1 MFESSFAMAY
11 CVFVVALLG
20 LCMGS
25 FLNCL
30 AWRVAHGESVTK
42 GRSHCVSCGHELAAR
57 DLVPVLSWLLL
68 RGKCRYCGT
77 RVSARYPL
85 VEALCSCVFVSLF
98 IRYGLTLTTV
108 ELMAFS
114 CTLLVLSLTDLDT
127 YVIPNSTIV
136 AAIVIRLAYIG
147 VGGLLGM
154 HDAMSLL
161 VESLVGAFVV
171 AIPVLLLS
179 LIMDHVLGRP
189 SLGGGDVKLL
199 FVAGL
204 YFGWQQSLFLII
216 LACVLG
222 IVLAAVGKRAT
233 NAGEDPETGEIAQ
246 TEVDADASEVVEDAQ
261 SRLIPFGPAIALS
274 CWVTMLV
281 GPQVVSWYLSLVHL

>member
-30 AWRVAHGESVTK
+30 AWRVAHGESVAK

-57 DLVPVLSWLLL
+57 DLVPVFSWLLL
-68 RGKCRYCGT
+68 RGKCRYCGA

-85 VEALCSCVFVSLF
+85 VEVLCACVFVSLF
-98 IRYGLTLTTV
+98 VRYGLTLTTV

-114 CTLLVLSLTDLDT
+114 CTLLILSLTDLDT

-222 IVLAAVGKRAT
+222 IILSAVGKRT
-233 NAGEDPETGEIAQ
+233 EEAGDAEEASETE
-246 TEVDADASEVVEDAQ
+246 EASEVSEDARSQ
-261 SRLIPFGPAIALS
+261 LIPFGPAIALS

-281 GPQVVSWYLSLVHL
+281 GQQVVSWYLSLVHL